1 MERIGKLKP
10 DIIAVTGDMNMVRN
24 DDYHVVLELCG
35 QLTQIADVYYVMGN
49 HEFVDFADRKTEIA
63 KDIEGTGV
71 HLLTNASEKTTV
83 NGSLIEIGGLVNET
97 ANYEKRGGKKFMDKF
112 MEDPCFKLLLVH
124 YPEYFLD
131 GIEDLPIDLALCG
144 HTHGGVI
151 RIPFIG
157 GLYAGEQGIF
167 PELTEGMH
175 ELGNSTV
182 IVSRGLGN
190 SHKIPRINN
199 KPELVVV
206 DVNWY

>member
-1 MERIGKLKP
+1 
-10 DIIAVTGDMNMVRN
+10 
-24 DDYHVVLELCG
+24 
-35 QLTQIADVYYVMGN
+35 
-49 HEFVDFADRKTEIA
+49 
-63 KDIEGTGV
+63 
-71 HLLTNASEKTTV
+71 
-83 NGSLIEIGGLVNET
+83 
-97 ANYEKRGGKKFMDKF
+97 MDKF
-112 MEDPCFKLLLVH
+112 MDDSCFKLLLVH

-144 HTHGGVI
+144 HAHGGII
-151 RIPFIG
+151 RIPFVG
-157 GLYAGEQGIF
+157 GVYAGEQGFF

-199 KPELVVV
+199 KPELVVI